1 MNEKQKE
8 ILKIVQDHCING
20 KELDLTDI
28 MKLSDSLT
36 MPELLEAIPILGNQ
50 GYIEVIEIDLCCGA
64 DYIVTGITEKAMFLL
79 NSR

>member
-8 ILKIVQDHCING
+8 ILKVVQEHCVND

-28 MKLSDSLT
+28 MKLGDSFT
-36 MPELLEAIPILGNQ
+36 MPELLEAIPILENQ

-64 DYIVTGITEKAMFLL
+64 DYIVTGITEKAKLFL
-79 NSR
+79 NS